1 MKKAANYDRAVA
13 DNTINSTNS
22 ITRRPISSSP
32 RYRPNALVPFP
43 YMTPSLW
50 SQIDPD
56 EPSDDEW
63 DDAALRLTND
73 VLAEEFDEPVPG
85 YGHADLHREW
95 TMARHC
101 RLDEDTDY

>member
-1 MKKAANYDRAVA
+1 MNKSAYH
-13 DNTINSTNS
+13 DNLFVGNILNTKNSKV
-22 ITRRPISSSP
+22 RRHVSSSP
-32 RYRPNALVPFP
+32 RYRPNALVQFP
-43 YMTPSLW
+43 YMGPSLW

-63 DDAALRLTND
+63 NDAAHRLMSD
-73 VLAEEFDEPVPG
+73 VLAEEFDEPAPA

-95 TMARHC
+95 AMARHC